1 MRESSG
7 CGFLMIACWRH
18 GMLKSSSESFVLV
31 GANERRTGV
40 RIPNSREDLSNSSS
54 LKLILF
60 PLFLARSSIIR
71 PLLGLSSTS
80 LKSMLF
86 LRTPFRG
93 VSPGSRRAWVNKLLR
108 LSRAELE
115 FVDELAHLGGG
126 SKSDSR
132 SEGSEGGGSWR
143 SCVRDEDDVFGTW
156 ASSARSRAAGVSS
169 VTAYTDGRD
178 ELTGSRG
185 VASVSSLSSCNA

>member
-1 MRESSG
+1 
-7 CGFLMIACWRH
+7 MIR
-18 GMLKSSSESFVLV
+18 K
-31 GANERRTGV
+31 RRTGE
-40 RIPNSREDLSNSSS
+40 INSREDLSNSSS

-60 PLFLARSSIIR
+60 PLFLARSSITR
-71 PLLGLSSTS
+71 RVSSTS

-126 SKSDSR
+126 SKPDSR
-132 SEGSEGGGSWR
+132 SEGSEGGGSWS
-143 SCVRDEDDVFGTW
+143 SCVRDADDVFGTW
-156 ASSARSRAAGVSS
+156 VSRARSRAEGVSS

-178 ELTGSRG
+178 ELTVSRG
-185 VASVSSLSSCNA
+185 VASVSSLSSCNT